1 MGTMTEHARI
11 VVADDDDDIRDL
23 VSFKLRQAG
32 YDVSAVSDGSAAL
45 ESIRAELPQLAVL
58 DVMMPGL
65 SGVDVLR
72 EVRSDPA
79 LDGVAVI
86 LLTARSRDT
95 DVDEGFAAGA
105 DDYIVKPF
113 SPRELGHRVS
123 GVLQR
128 RARQAAR

>member
-1 MGTMTEHARI
+1 MTADVRI
-11 VVADDDDDIRDL
+11 VVADDDADIRDL
-23 VSFKLRQAG
+23 VTFKLGQAG
-32 YDVSAVSDGSAAL
+32 HAVTAVGDGAAAL
-45 ESIRAELPQLAVL
+45 EAIRTEHPDLAVL

-72 EVRSDPA
+72 EVRADPTLA
-79 LDGVAVI
+79 DVAII

-105 DDYIVKPF
+105 DDYVVKPF

-123 GVLQR
+123 SVLQR
-128 RARQAAR
+128 RARQGVR